1 MVTACPWQLVC
12 LFGVIFVCAFADMT
26 SARKI
31 VDEKRRLEREEEAAE
46 DELINLQAES
56 TRIHNEMNAQFAKIT
71 RLRRQRR
78 QVEVRGMD
86 MIQRGLNSMD
96 ELERAEQSEQAA
108 LENAMADGTFQ
119 DWSAAA
125 EQSEWDSLGLGAF
138 IDHSSGSGVGGSSSG
153 VVGH

>member
-1 MVTACPWQLVC
+1 MVTACPWRLVC
-12 LFGVIFVCAFADMT
+12 LFDVKLFGGFADMT

-56 TRIHNEMNAQFAKIT
+56 TRIHNAMNAQFAKIT

-86 MIQRGLNSMD
+86 MIQRGLSSMD
-96 ELERAEQSEQAA
+96 ELERAEQNEQAA
-108 LENAMADGTFQ
+108 LENAMVDGTFR
-119 DWSAAA
+119 DWSAVA
-125 EQSEWDSLGLGAF
+125 EQSEWDSLGLDAF
-138 IDHSSGSGVGGSSSG
+138 IDRTSGSGVGGSSSG